1 MAGTMLMGLRQS
13 LRNILRLCGKEIT
26 SLRRDHVLFAFMLYA
41 FSLMVYAQ
49 ATGTSHDLVHASLGV
64 VDEDRSALSQRIV
77 DGFLPP
83 RFQAPV
89 ALEQG
94 AVDRAMDRARFTFVL
109 DIPPDFQAD
118 VLAGRS
124 PSLQL
129 LIDATA
135 VMQAGIGAGY
145 IRQIAAEEIGRFL
158 RREGEAPP
166 NAVDLKLRVAFNQTL
181 ESTWF
186 TGSMALLQV
195 INMLAILLTGAA
207 LMREREHGTLEHLLV
222 MPVRAVE
229 IMLAKIIAN
238 GGVILVM
245 AVLCLYSVLE
255 GVLGMR
261 VAGSVGLF
269 VAATALY
276 LFFAASLG
284 IFLATLAGTMAQFAL
299 LFILV
304 QMPMYLLSGAL
315 TPLEGMPQ
323 WLQYAV
329 QLLPT
334 KHYVALTQ
342 AILSRGAGLDT
353 VWPEILAILAMGVAF
368 FGFSL
373 ARFRAF
379 LAQQQ

>member
-1 MAGTMLMGLRQS
+1 MDGAS

-26 SLRRDHVLFAFMLYA
+26 SLLRDRVLFAFMLYA
-41 FSLMVYAQ
+41 FTLMVYAQ
-49 ATGTSHDLVHASLGV
+49 ATGTSHDLVRASLGV
-64 VDEDRSALSQRIV
+64 VDEDHSALSQRII

-83 RFQAPV
+83 RFQPPV
-89 ALEQG
+89 AV
-94 AVDRAMDRARFTFVL
+94 APPDVDRAMDRARFTFVL

-118 VLAGRS
+118 VLAGRN
-124 PSLQL
+124 PSVQL

-135 VMQAGIGAGY
+135 VMQAGIGASY
-145 IRQIAAEEIGRFL
+145 IQAIVSDEIGRFL
-158 RREGEAPP
+158 RHESAAAAD
-166 NAVDLKLRVAFNQTL
+166 AVELKLRIAFNQTL

-195 INMLAILLTGAA
+195 VNMLAILLTGAA

-222 MPVRAVE
+222 MPVRPVE
-229 IMLAKIIAN
+229 IMLAKVIAN
-238 GGVILVM
+238 GGVIAGMTL
-245 AVLCLYSVLE
+245 LCLYIVLE
-255 GVLGMR
+255 GILGLR
-261 VAGSVGLF
+261 VAGS
-269 VAATALY
+269 TALFMVATGVY

-284 IFLATLAGTMAQFAL
+284 IFLATLAGSMAQFGL

-304 QMPMYLLSGAL
+304 QMPMYMLSGAL
-315 TPLEGMPQ
+315 TPLEGMPG
-323 WLQYAV
+323 WLQQAV

-342 AILSRGAGLDT
+342 AILSRGAGIET
-353 VWPEILAILAMGVAF
+353 VWPEFLAILAMGGAF

-373 ARFRAF
+373 VRFRHF